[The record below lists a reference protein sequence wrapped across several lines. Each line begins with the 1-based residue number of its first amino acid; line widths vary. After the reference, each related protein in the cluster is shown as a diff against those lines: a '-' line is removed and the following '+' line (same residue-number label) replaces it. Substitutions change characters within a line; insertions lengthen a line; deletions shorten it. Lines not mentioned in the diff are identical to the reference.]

1 VDKLKQHV
9 VKGTLPP
16 SLTASVR
23 MSLPAD
29 QKKDSKDVADSFA
42 QASRKALTHVIE
54 SRTAELTRLKAEA
67 TSFQAT
73 ALADLNRFCDN
84 ADQSA
89 KAYGAALSFS
99 TATVSACLSEVLTD
113 AFAEIAQRNEIDQQ
127 RATQAAARQKELD
140 EAKNK
145 LIADKD
151 QSVRKVAE
159 DAATAVINRHL
170 NAQPPRGNGNRRGG
184 NPNRN
189 RQNTSTSNPSSA
201 SSLSTRD
208 RSNSRTRDSRSRSRG
223 NGRKRTGARSRGRG
237 RGNTSTTPRRG
248 NRNAT
253 AQSSGN
259 QKPSNS
265 QRSNPSSN
273 RKRRGR
279 ARGRG
284 SRIRN

>member
-1 VDKLKQHV
+1 
-9 VKGTLPP
+9 
-16 SLTASVR
+16 

-29 QKKDSKDVADSFA
+29 QKKDSKDVDDSFA
-42 QASRKALTHVIE
+42 QASRKALTHVME
-54 SRTAELTRLKAEA
+54 ARTAELTRLKAEA
-67 TSFQAT
+67 ASFQTT
-73 ALADLNRFCDN
+73 ALADLLRFCNN

-89 KAYGAALSFS
+89 KEYGGALSFN
-99 TATVSACLSEVLTD
+99 TNTVSACLSEVLTD

-127 RATQAAARQKELD
+127 RAIQAAARQKELD

-159 DAATAVINRHL
+159 DAAISAINRHL
-170 NAQPPRGNGNRRGG
+170 NVQPPRGNGNRRGG

-189 RQNTSTSNPSSA
+189 RRNRQSASTSAPSST

-208 RSNSRTRDSRSRSRG
+208 RSNSRTRDARSRSRG
-223 NGRKRTGARSRGRG
+223 NGRTRSGARSRGRG

-248 NRNAT
+248 NQNAT

-265 QRSNPSSN
+265 QRSSPSSN
-273 RKRRGR
+273 HKRRGR
-279 ARGRG
+279 ARGN
-284 SRIRN
+284 RNRN